1 MQIVGTRTWWLKQG
15 ALAVTILG
23 AFLVIAGGYGLL
35 QRPGTRAVLVGGAGL
50 VVVTVGGLAWRRLA
64 RKDSVE
70 RLEQQIYGPEP

>member
-23 AFLVIAGGYGLL
+23 AFLLLAGVYGLL
-35 QRPGTRAVLVGGAGL
+35 QRPGARAALVCGVGLAVAAVGGI
-50 VVVTVGGLAWRRLA
+50 AWRKLA

-70 RLEQQIYGPEP
+70 RLEQQIYGPEH